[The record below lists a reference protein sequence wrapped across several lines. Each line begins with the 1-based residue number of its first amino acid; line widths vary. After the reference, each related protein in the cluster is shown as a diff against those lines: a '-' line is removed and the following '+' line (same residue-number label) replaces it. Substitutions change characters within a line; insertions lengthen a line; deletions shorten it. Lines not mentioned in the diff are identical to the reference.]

1 MTLTRICV
9 TLSSCFYDSP
19 SCNKSVREPRE
30 WIAIVPDIAARFSVL
45 LVLLSVHCGCVSP
58 WATGSRALPWQHMR
72 RPRESESEAN
82 DELSCDTGARGDVR
96 AAALPSERFLQ
107 EPSWCSLAAVQSQ
120 PAVDLDCLWSDI
132 PIVDK
137 PVRFGDES
145 MILRLQDDEKLSDE
159 GALFDYAEET
169 LRSLDD
175 IDNVESQESLSL
187 LGRVVSDHCHY
198 YSIDTA
204 LVVGVGA
211 GVAATFAHTY
221 VDEEIYR
228 RVHRSVWHGDG
239 HDWAVPLH
247 ATKALGEGAITLPL
261 YAGLWLTSELFDEA
275 PLLDVAG
282 EWGERS
288 LRAFLVGGPPL
299 LAMQYLTG
307 GSRPLES
314 EFGSSWQPFQ
324 DTNGTSGHA
333 FMGALPLLTAAEMID
348 WWPGKIAF
356 IVVSF
361 FPGLSRVADDDHYAS
376 QALLGWTMAYVAV
389 TAVDRTDNPDRH
401 VSIFPLISSDHV
413 GAAMEYRW

>member
-1 MTLTRICV
+1 MILTRICV
-9 TLSSCFYDSP
+9 TLSSCFCDSQG
-19 SCNKSVREPRE
+19 CNKPVRESRE
-30 WIAIVPDIAARFSVL
+30 WIAIVPEIAVRFSVL

-58 WATGSRALPWQHMR
+58 WAARSRGLLWQHPR
-72 RPRESESEAN
+72 RPRESESAGS
-82 DELSCDTGARGDVR
+82 DELCFGTEARGDVR
-96 AAALPSERFLQ
+96 TAALPSERFLQ
-107 EPSWCSLAAVQSQ
+107 EPSWCSLAGVQSQ
-120 PAVDLDCLWSDI
+120 PIAGLDYLWGDV
-132 PIVDK
+132 PVVDK
-137 PVRFGDES
+137 CVRFGDGAL
-145 MILRLQDDEKLSDE
+145 ILRLQDDEKLSDE
-159 GALFDYAEET
+159 GELFGYAEET

-175 IDNVESQESLSL
+175 LDNVEPQESLSL
-187 LGRVVSDHCHY
+187 LSRVVSDHCHY
-198 YSIDTA
+198 YSVDTA

-221 VDEEIYR
+221 VDEEIYT

-261 YAGLWLTSELFDEA
+261 YAGLWLTSELFDET
-275 PLLDVAG
+275 PLLGAAG

-314 EFGSSWQPFQ
+314 ESGSSWQPFQ

-348 WWPGKIAF
+348 WWPGKLAF

-376 QALLGWTMAYVAV
+376 QALLGWTMAYVAA
-389 TAVDRTDNPDRH
+389 TAVDRTENPDRH
-401 VSIFPLISSDHV
+401 VSILPLISSDHV

>member
-1 MTLTRICV
+1 M
-9 TLSSCFYDSP
+9 
-19 SCNKSVREPRE
+19 
-30 WIAIVPDIAARFSVL
+30 
-45 LVLLSVHCGCVSP
+45 
-58 WATGSRALPWQHMR
+58 PWQRPR
-72 RPRESESEAN
+72 RLRESEFDAS
-82 DELSCDTGARGDVR
+82 DEVSCDSDARGGVVT
-96 AAALPSERFLQ
+96 AALPGERFSR
-107 EPSWCSLAAVQSQ
+107 EPFWCGLDAVRSR
-120 PAVDLDCLWSDI
+120 PAVDLDYLW
-132 PIVDK
+132 VDG
-137 PVRFGDES
+137 PAADRSMEFGDEAI
-145 MILRLQDDEKLSDE
+145 ILRLQDDEKLSDE
-159 GALFDYAEET
+159 GALFGYAEET

-175 IDNVESQESLSL
+175 LDNVESQESLSL
-187 LGRVVSDHCHY
+187 LSRVVSDHCHY

-221 VDEEIYR
+221 VDEEIYT

-247 ATKALGEGAITLPL
+247 ATKALGEGVITLPL
-261 YAGLWLTSELFDEA
+261 YAGLWLTSELLDEM
-275 PLLDVAG
+275 PLLGVAG

-314 EFGSSWQPFQ
+314 ESGSSWQPFQ

-348 WWPGKIAF
+348 WWPGKLALV
-356 IVVSF
+356 VVSF

-376 QALLGWTMAYVAV
+376 QALLGWTMAYVAA
-389 TAVDRTDNPDRH
+389 TAVDRTENPDRH